1 MPLSNPIVGK
11 DGTVMHEIFI
21 PKNTNV
27 MAGLVSANRDASLW
41 GEDAE
46 FARRSETIRWEL
58 RRGTSGWE
66 AVSPNDRTFVPR
78 DVAIRNIA
86 ARISDLTQQNRGDR
100 ETSRREAARLTK
112 LLGVLLEEDG
122 NNSN

>member
-1 MPLSNPIVGK
+1 LR
-11 DGTVMHEIFI
+11 E
-21 PKNTNV
+21 
-27 MAGLVSANRDASLW
+27 RASLW

-58 RRGTSGWE
+58 RRGNSGWE

-78 DVAIRNIA
+78 DVAIREIA
-86 ARISDLTQQNRGDR
+86 ARISDLTQQNSGDR
-100 ETSRREAARLTK
+100 ERSRREAARLTK